1 MGVGTKPE
9 RLRFRTDAGAGF
21 GDEEGFQVAEEVG
34 GVGGGGFVLD
44 VVGGVVVHPV
54 EIVAAFDEGS
64 FFGGEGWEAGAEL
77 LDLGRVSGVE
87 SGVGIRGEG

>member
-1 MGVGTKPE
+1 
-9 RLRFRTDAGAGF
+9 
-21 GDEEGFQVAEEVG
+21 
-34 GVGGGGFVLD
+34 
-44 VVGGVVVHPV
+44 VVHPV